1 MPRKAKIDVEVITDN
16 EKKKLTST
24 PKKATTKKAVEKKAI
39 SEKTTS
45 GKAVVKKVTDKKNAT
60 KKTTT
65 AKTAVKKA
73 TSKSKKS
80 SSRKVKK
87 ISVPSLATRRKAQAS
102 KSTNRINSNNNFAN
116 ILEYYDLPYRYN
128 ETVVK
133 ILAQTPK
140 VLFVYWDIS
149 DDDRK
154 KFEEKYGK
162 YFFND
167 TYPVLIIH
175 NKTLNYYQEVEIN
188 DFANSWYISIPD
200 SRSEYSVE
208 LGRRFK
214 EYVRRNPDMP
224 HKEDIDSIIS
234 VTYSNDLIMPNDHVL
249 LDEIKPKV
257 KYRNVKTNEE
267 YYKDIKQILANNK
280 LIDFYKL
287 YKEIYKVEDLAS
299 VFSLSNPSSGNPT
312 STFK

>member
-1 MPRKAKIDVEVITDN
+1 MPRKAKIDVEEIKQNNPT
-16 EKKKLTST
+16 
-24 PKKATTKKAVEKKAI
+24 TTKKISNSKAKK
-39 SEKTTS
+39 SNSKKVSKTT
-45 GKAVVKKVTDKKNAT
+45 N
-60 KKTTT
+60 
-65 AKTAVKKA
+65 
-73 TSKSKKS
+73 KKS
-80 SSRKVKK
+80 SSTTKTSKRIKKVPV
-87 ISVPSLATRRKAQAS
+87 SSLATRRRTK
-102 KSTNRINSNNNFAN
+102 KSEVVKSLDSVKKDNFVN

-154 KFEEKYGK
+154 KYEEKYGQ

-188 DFANSWYISIPD
+188 DFANSWYVSIPD
-200 SRSEYSVE
+200 SRSEYNVE

-214 EYVRRNPDMP
+214 EYARRNPDMP
-224 HKEDIDSIIS
+224 HKEDIDSVIS

-249 LDEIKPKV
+249 LDEIKPQV

-267 YYKDIKQILANNK
+267 FYKDTKQVLANNR

-287 YKEIYKVEDLAS
+287 YKEIYQVEDLAR
-299 VFSLSNPSSGNPT
+299 VFSLNNPSSGNPT